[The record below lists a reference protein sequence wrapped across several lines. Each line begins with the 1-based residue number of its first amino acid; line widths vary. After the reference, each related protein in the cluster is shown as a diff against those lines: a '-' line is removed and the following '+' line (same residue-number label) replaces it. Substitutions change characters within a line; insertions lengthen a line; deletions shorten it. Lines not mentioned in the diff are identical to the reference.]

1 MSEISENISAHEW
14 IASDYDKRHGE
25 IFNTI
30 EQNRLHQSLKEA
42 KGAIATAAPF
52 TALDFGCGTGNLTRH
67 LLDLN
72 FFVTCADVTPK
83 FLSMVKKKFG
93 DKIHTSQLN
102 GENLSQ
108 FKDNTFDLVATYS
121 VLHHIPDYLKAV
133 KELIRVTKP
142 GGVIYLDHET
152 NSNYWSNDLLLEK
165 LYAENP
171 QPFPWHKLFNPINY
185 INKIRKVFNPRF
197 QPEGDIHVWPDD
209 HIEWDKIEELIQES
223 CNITVYKDYLLY
235 KSWYNEKNFKKYEG
249 KTTDMHVMMGIK
261 S

>member
-25 IFNTI
+25 IFNPV
-30 EQNRLHQSLKEA
+30 EQNRLHKSLIEA

-67 LLDLN
+67 LLDLD
-72 FFVTCADVTPK
+72 FFVTSADVTPK

-93 DKIHTSQLN
+93 DKITTSQLN
-102 GENLSQ
+102 GEDLSQ
-108 FKDNTFDLVATYS
+108 FEDNSFDLVATYS
-121 VLHHIPDYLKAV
+121 VLHHIPDYLKSV

-142 GGVIYLDHET
+142 GGVLYLDHET
-152 NSNYWSNDLLLEK
+152 NSNYWSNDPLLKK
-165 LYAENP
+165 LNADNP
-171 QPFPWHKLFNPINY
+171 QPFPWYKLLNPINY
-185 INKIRKVFNPRF
+185 INKMRRIFNPRF

-209 HIEWDKIEELIQES
+209 HIEWNKIREIVQDS
-223 CNITVYKDYLLY
+223 CDIATDKDYLLF
-235 KSWYNEKNFKKYEG
+235 KSWYKEDSFKEFDG
-249 KTTDMHVMMGIK
+249 KTTDMHLLIAMK